1 MSYHAIHIAGK
12 KIETC
17 DDFEY
22 EMLSANKD
30 FFEEIF
36 HKYKEPTKEMIQDIV
51 EKICPKKSVF
61 DDPNSRFSL
70 LALYEFQQ
78 ASFLHMFMKVFEDK
92 YDLITFCELWSE
104 YAKKI
109 ALDDDRQCFILL
121 NVHKIEDGKMI
132 AY

>member
-1 MSYHAIHIAGK
+1 MSYHSIRITGK

-17 DDFEY
+17 DDFDY

-30 FFEEIF
+30 FFEEVF
-36 HKYKEPTKEMIQDIV
+36 HKYKEPTKEMVQDIV

-61 DDPNSRFSL
+61 DGPNSRFGL

-78 ASFLHMFMKVFEDK
+78 QSFLHCFTRTFEDT
-92 YDLITFCELWSE
+92 YNLIDFCELWNE

-109 ALDDDRQCFILL
+109 ALGDDRYCFILL
-121 NVHKIEDGKMI
+121 NVNKIEDAKMI